1 MNRISPFIAL
11 CLLAISVAGTCA
23 GAQEENAGNKV
34 VVVAARNVADGLGT
48 GRDIPMGQSVD
59 RGESLLPEESS
70 SAADE
75 LFGIEG
81 GYLHPYLSL
90 EEGYTDNLFNVDS
103 NKTSSFLSRI
113 SPGIWFTLPRK
124 KIIPIT
130 ITPHNAS
137 PGGLQLQLD
146 DYEGTDRYQ
155 LYALAGADLFFYSK
169 DSDSN
174 TQDVTVEGL
183 GRYNMPSGLS
193 LQLLDRY
200 SLGHDGFGVGGSTDE
215 NLREFRNNLVMVTAD
230 WDLTEKL
237 RFKLDYSNFLLNYKD
252 NINAFLERQDNTFDL
267 YGYYKFSVK
276 TSFFLQYRY
285 LMVNYDS
292 ADEKDNDQ
300 NYYYGGVRWDTTDK
314 LSLLFKAGIQHKEFD
329 TEAPDFQNSN
339 NLAVDLQTLYR
350 ITEKTEMV
358 LDLYR
363 TNEESDSTVASE
375 RVVLGALLGYTQRF
389 TDKITG
395 KCRFTYENADY
406 TQLTAT
412 NREDDTFEVR
422 PSVQYLFKDWLMAE
436 LAYSYEIRDSSD
448 NLFDYD
454 TNTVLISLNFAL

>member
-11 CLLAISVAGTCA
+11 CLLAVPVAGVCA
-23 GAQEENAGNKV
+23 GAQEEDAGNKV
-34 VVVAARNVADGLGT
+34 IVVSARNVADGLGT
-48 GRDIPMGQSVD
+48 GQDMPMGQSAD
-59 RGESLLPEESS
+59 RGESLLPEESG
-70 SAADE
+70 SAVDE

-90 EEGYTDNLFNVDS
+90 EEGYTDNVFNVDS
-103 NKTSSFLSRI
+103 DKTSSFLSRI

-124 KIIPIT
+124 KIIPII

-169 DSDSN
+169 DSDLN
-174 TQDVTVEGL
+174 TQDVTLEGL

-200 SLGHDGFGVGGSTDE
+200 SLGHDDFGVGGSTDA
-215 NLREFRNNLVMVTAD
+215 NLREFTNNLVMATAD

-237 RFKLDYSNFLLNYKD
+237 RFKIDYSNFLLNYKD

-276 TSFFLQYRY
+276 TSIFLQYRY
-285 LMVNYDS
+285 LMVDYDS

-300 NYYYGGVRWDTTDK
+300 NYYYGGVRWDTTEK
-314 LSLLFKAGIQHKEFD
+314 LSLLFKAGLQHKEFD
-329 TEAPDFQNSN
+329 TKAPDYQSSN
-339 NLAVDLQTLYR
+339 NFAVDLQSLYR
-350 ITEKTEMV
+350 ITEKTEVV

-363 TNEESDSTVASE
+363 TNEESDSTSASQ
-375 RVVLGALLGYTQRF
+375 RVVLGAHLGYTQRF

-406 TQLTAT
+406 TQLTDT

-436 LAYSYEIRDSSD
+436 LAYSYEVRDSSD
-448 NLFDYD
+448 DLFDYD
-454 TNTVLISLNFAL
+454 TNTVLLSLNFAL